1 MTASHRVFVLIVEDD
16 ALVRTWLEAAL
27 DETEFRVTGSAST
40 AAEAVELATEH
51 VPGLVLTDY
60 RLPDRLG
67 TELVQELRLRGIRAP
82 VVVMT
87 ANPERGLNEVARE
100 AGAQATILKDGRPG
114 LLASLRAVGSGEQS
128 FDARHPPRASEPS

>member
-1 MTASHRVFVLIVEDD
+1 MAGSQHVSVLIVEDD

-27 DETEFRVTGSAST
+27 SETEFRVAGTAST
-40 AAEAVELATEH
+40 AAEAVDLATQH

-87 ANPERGLNEVARE
+87 ANRERGLNDVARE
-100 AGAQATILKDGRPG
+100 AGAQATVLKDGRAG
-114 LLASLRAVGSGEQS
+114 LLASLRAVERGEQS
-128 FDARHPPRASEPS
+128 FDVRHPPRASEPS